1 MRYKGV
7 KTKIDLNGKRILKPS
22 VVPNI
27 PIKDTDIFLYPIFG
41 DRLDTIAQRM
51 YGDANLWWIIAKAN
65 EIGNGQIGLDLE
77 KKLRIPTEIGDI
89 IDLTEGNNS

>member
-7 KTKIDLNGKRILKPS
+7 KSKKDLNGNRIFSPS
-22 VVPNI
+22 MVPNI
-27 PIKDTDIFLYPIFG
+27 PIKDTDVFLYPIFG
-41 DRLDTIAQRM
+41 DRLDTIAQRF

-77 KKLRIPTEIGDI
+77 KKLRIPTEISDI
-89 IDLTEGNNS
+89 IDLVENSNS

>member
-7 KTKIDLNGKRILKPS
+7 KSKKDLNGNRIFSPS
-22 VVPNI
+22 MVPNI
-27 PIKDTDIFLYPIFG
+27 PIKDTDVFLYPIFG
-41 DRLDTIAQRM
+41 DRLDTIAQRF

-65 EIGNGQIGLDLE
+65 EIGKGQIGLDLE

-89 IDLTEGNNS
+89 IDLVENNNS

>member
-1 MRYKGV
+1 MRYNGV
-7 KTKIDLNGKRILKPS
+7 RTKIDLNGKRSLKPS
-22 VVPNI
+22 MVPNI

-77 KKLRIPTEIGDI
+77 KKLRIPTEIADI
-89 IDLTEGNNS
+89 IDLVESNNS